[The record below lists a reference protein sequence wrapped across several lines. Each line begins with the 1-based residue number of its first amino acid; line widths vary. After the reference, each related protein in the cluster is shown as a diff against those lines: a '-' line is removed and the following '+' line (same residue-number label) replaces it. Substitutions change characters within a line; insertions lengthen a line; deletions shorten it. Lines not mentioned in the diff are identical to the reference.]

1 MLTAKEAEAL
11 LKALGQRLKPRL
23 AARPILPPPGWT
35 TGPAPRRPSKP
46 LPEQQPWD
54 I

>member
-1 MLTAKEAEAL
+1 MLTTKEVEAL

-23 AARPILPPPGWT
+23 AARPILAPPGWT
-35 TGPAPRRPSKP
+35 TGPAPRLPPKP
-46 LPEQQPWD
+46 LPEQQSWD